1 MSEDTQTKTIS
12 AYIKTEKSLA
22 SFADILGGVRE
33 AYSYIANVLLVV
45 KADDRLS
52 ACTNESIFTS
62 AIRAA
67 SLQLSV
73 DPGLGLAYLVA
84 YKDKCTLLIG
94 YKGLYDLAMRT
105 EKYRFINVD
114 KVYEGEEWIPDRL
127 TGLHKLGGEGKKSD
141 KVIGWFGY
149 FQLRSEYQKTIY
161 MSVEEIH
168 AHGKRYSPSYK
179 KMHPQSLWLLNPEAM
194 EYKTAMRQLLKWG
207 VFEPNVKAQLDAL
220 DEEQGEIIDTK
231 FTESEPPKLEGRIE
245 ADVTTGEIT
254 EKEKKPVKKKTTAK
268 TKAKKNNDAPK
279 PWDEKHVELILSV
292 TDLISKEAAN
302 ELLEKSGMSKH
313 ASLPAI
319 KKWGS
324 SYAAAIVRGD
334 DIPTA
339 IAHAKKYWQDF
350 GEVNKNETA
359 SENN

>member
-1 MSEDTQTKTIS
+1 MAENKQVKAITK
-12 AYIKTEKSLA
+12 YMKTEKSLL
-22 SFADILGGVRE
+22 SFAEILGGVRE

-45 KADDRLS
+45 RADERL
-52 ACTNESIFTS
+52 AVCTNESIFTS

-73 DPGLGLAYLVA
+73 DPGLGLAYLVP

-105 EKYRFINVD
+105 EKYRCINVD

-179 KMHPQSLWLLNPEAM
+179 KNHSQSLWITNPEAM
-194 EYKTAMRQLLKWG
+194 EFKTAMRQLLKWG
-207 VFEPNVKAQLDAL
+207 VFEPNVKAELDAL
-220 DEEQGEIIDTK
+220 DEDHGELIEGE
-231 FTESEPPKLEGRIE
+231 FTENPETPEIE
-245 ADVTTGEIT
+245 AGV
-254 EKEKKPVKKKTTAK
+254 KEDKPKSKAKPAKKKTAAK
-268 TKAKKNNDAPK
+268 TQGQDNPK
-279 PWDEKHVELILSV
+279 PWPSKAVDKILEV
-292 TDLISKEAAN
+292 TDLITEEAAN
-302 ELLEKSGMSKH
+302 ELLDRSGLSQTR
-313 ASLPAI
+313 ASLAAVR
-319 KKWGS
+319 KWGS
-324 SYAAAIVRGD
+324 SYAVAITRGD
-334 DIPTA
+334 DIPDA
-339 IAHAKKYWQDF
+339 IEYAKKYWRDF
-350 GEVNKNETA
+350 GEVNKK
-359 SENN
+359 

>member
-1 MSEDTQTKTIS
+1 MSKDTQTKTI
-12 AYIKTEKSLA
+12 AKYMKTERSLA
-22 SFADILGGVRE
+22 SFSDILGGVRE

-45 KADDRLS
+45 KADNRLVT
-52 ACTNESIFTS
+52 CTNESIFTS

-127 TGLHKLGGEGKKSD
+127 TGLHRLGGVGKKSD

-207 VFEPNVKAQLDAL
+207 VFEPNVKAELDAL

-231 FTESEPPKLEGRIE
+231 FTEIEPTVELESKVE
-245 ADVTTGEIT
+245 ADEITGEIVEAKT
-254 EKEKKPVKKKTTAK
+254 KPSKKTTKKSDGVMKLWAK
-268 TKAKKNNDAPK
+268 RQIDR
-279 PWDEKHVELILSV
+279 LLSV
-292 TDLISKEAAN
+292 TDLITVEAAN
-302 ELLEKSGMSKH
+302 ELLDRSGMSH
-313 ASLPAI
+313 SASLAAI
-319 KKWGS
+319 GKWGS

-334 DIPTA
+334 DIETA
-339 IAHAKKYWQDF
+339 IAHADKYWQDF
-350 GEVNKNETA
+350 GKKVEK
-359 SENN
+359 